1 MDSFSKPSRPSTIDK
16 RVPLRRDESTETT
29 RSSYVSTTPGS
40 GESEWEEEERV
51 HSPVEQTG
59 TKKEAEPMSPV
70 VVVLY
75 VVAFYLVFQILTRP
89 DDVDVFS
96 NPMTTIPQSHSPLS
110 MDIPRYHLPYQ
121 LPHIPSHTTPTENAS
136 RASWWRVIL
145 GFMFYPVYLAVTL
158 IATPLPLSLN
168 ALSLLT
174 KLVSTLLWPFTS
186 LAQLLFRSCV
196 TYPWN
201 ICIRI
206 MDLLYPA
213 FVFVGG
219 ILGVGCLIGGMAGWI
234 GSVCINRYIEW
245 KEGDTKQ
252 VKTRK
257 RKTRSSSRRVYR
269 KKDSSEFP
277 KPRSYILQVKP
288 LDNPA
293 PRHPREP
300 SLSGS
305 STERPQSSEEILHD
319 PISLLSERSRV
330 KLVDWGEKGLGTAR
344 ERVVVGIRKRGRRG

>member
-1 MDSFSKPSRPSTIDK
+1 
-16 RVPLRRDESTETT
+16 
-29 RSSYVSTTPGS
+29 
-40 GESEWEEEERV
+40 
-51 HSPVEQTG
+51 
-59 TKKEAEPMSPV
+59 MSPI

-89 DDVDVFS
+89 DDVDLFS
-96 NPMTTIPQSHSPLS
+96 NPTTTIPQSQSP

-121 LPHIPSHTTPTENAS
+121 LPHIPGPTTPIENACK
-136 RASWWRVIL
+136 ASWWRVIL
-145 GFMFYPVYLAVTL
+145 GYMVYPIYRAVTI
-158 IATPLPLSLN
+158 IATPLPLSLS

-174 KLVSTLLWPFTS
+174 KLVATLLWPFIS

-201 ICIRI
+201 ICIRVL
-206 MDLLYPA
+206 DLLYPV

-234 GSVCINRYIEW
+234 GSVCMNRYIEW

-252 VKTRK
+252 VKTRAK
-257 RKTRSSSRRVYR
+257 KIRSSSRRVHR
-269 KKDSSEFP
+269 KRHSSESP
-277 KPRSYILQVKP
+277 KTRSYISQVKP

-293 PRHPREP
+293 ARHPRKP

-330 KLVDWGEKGLGTAR
+330 KPARWEEKGLGTAR